1 VDVLLAFAVTL
12 VVALLAS
19 GALHRGILSAA
30 VLFLGAGMVM
40 GPLGVGTVHIHPGS
54 DGTRLFVEVAFFAVL
69 FTDGLRVRAADLA
82 KHWRLPARAL
92 FVGVPIA
99 IVVTAGLA
107 HLVGGF
113 AWGPALL
120 IGAALAPIDAA
131 FVQAV
136 VGDEAMPERLRRL
149 LGFEAGLVDGL
160 VLPLILVLLSVLGV
174 RSATP
179 WGIAHG
185 LLLGVATGVVVPVV
199 VMGLRRLRWVT
210 LSTRY
215 RPLFAFAV
223 GLLVLAIAAEEH
235 ANVFLSGY
243 AAGVTLASL
252 SKDVTEENA
261 GFGGHLAEVLK
272 LAALMV
278 IGILVTSSETE
289 SLHWT
294 GWVFVVLAIVA
305 VRPVSIGIALLGSD
319 MVRPER
325 VAAAWLGPRGFA
337 SVAYALYMIE
347 LAHFEHVSRAYFAVV
362 AVVAGSIVLHS
373 STDTLVARALDR
385 AEGGQ
390 GRRP

>member
-1 VDVLLAFAVTL
+1 MDVLFAFAITL

-19 GALHRGILSAA
+19 GALHRGILSTA

-54 DGTRLFVEVAFFAVL
+54 DGTRVFVEVAFFAVL
-69 FTDGLRVRAADLA
+69 FTDGLRVRAEDLA

-92 FVGVPIA
+92 FIGVPIA
-99 IVVTAGLA
+99 VVVTAGLA
-107 HLVGGF
+107 HAVGGF

-185 LLLGVATGVVVPVV
+185 LLLGVVTGVVVPFVV
-199 VMGLRRLRWVT
+199 GLRRLRWVT
-210 LSTRY
+210 LSIRY
-215 RPLFAFAV
+215 RPLLAFAV
-223 GLLVLAIAAEEH
+223 GLLVLAMAAEEH
-235 ANVFLSGY
+235 ANVFLAGY

-261 GFGGHLAEVLK
+261 QFGGHLAEVLK

-325 VAAAWLGPRGFA
+325 RAAAWLGPRGFA
-337 SVAYALYMIE
+337 SVAYALYMVE
-347 LAHFEHVSRAYFAVV
+347 LAHFEHVSRAHFAVV

-385 AEGGQ
+385 AEGRE